1 MAACKIDIKILR
13 KVSQVIGLIFFTV
26 IFFCCKPQKKHEQ
39 KIENDTS
46 NTIDYPDSLH
56 TTNIVESIC
65 KCTEKYRAY
74 MNYKEELKFAA
85 KNIDLMSRIVEIE
98 QEMTECVNTKININ
112 SDKKSAVSEKLSAKC
127 PEVLQF
133 IQIQNN

>member
-1 MAACKIDIKILR
+1 MAVCKIDIKILR
-13 KVSQVIGLIFFTV
+13 KVSQVIGLTFLTI

-39 KIENDTS
+39 KIENDTL
-46 NTIDYPDSLH
+46 NTKEYPDSLH

-65 KCTEKYRAY
+65 KCTEKYSEY
-74 MNYKEELKFAA
+74 LNYKEELKFAA
-85 KNIDLMSRIVEIE
+85 KNIELMSRIVEIE
-98 QEMTECVNTKININ
+98 QEMTECVNTKINIS
-112 SDKKSAVSEKLSAKC
+112 SDNKSAVSEKLSAKC